1 MCCVRKCRNRR
12 TSYGKQ
18 PSPGEPSTSA
28 QQLTP
33 SAQVVIPVAV
43 QIPVAPPKLDARTV
57 SATTPGD
64 ASSDIASSPPL
75 VAAVACALE

>member
-18 PSPGEPSTSA
+18 PSPGEPTTSA
-28 QQLTP
+28 AQ
-33 SAQVVIPVAV
+33 QVVIPVAV
-43 QIPVAPPKLDARTV
+43 EIPVAPPMLDARTG